1 MGALSD
7 LRVIDVSNFMAG
19 PTAAMYLGDFGAEVI
34 KIEHPR
40 GDGFRHWGPTRKGD
54 PLFWKMLSRNKRCI
68 TLNMSK
74 PQGADLLRKLVKIS
88 DVIVENFTPG
98 VMARWGLSYKEL
110 SAINPRIVML
120 SISAFGQTG
129 PYSDRPGFGT
139 LAEAMSGYA
148 HISGQEDGPP
158 TLPSFGLADGLAGLN
173 GAYGVLAA
181 LHHRETSGVGQHV
194 DTSLYE
200 PLLTLLGPQ
209 VIEYDQLQKIQNR
222 LGSRLPFSA
231 PRNVYQ
237 TSDGKYLSMSCSAQ
251 SVFERTM
258 QAIGK
263 PELVEDPRFIDNRK
277 RGENV
282 QQIDEIINEWMSQ
295 HTQDEAMRVMLAS
308 GAAAAPIYS
317 VEDVVNDE
325 HVKAR
330 QSIVAVDDPTLGK
343 VRMQAPTPRLST
355 TPGSINFT
363 GPGLGQHNDEIYR
376 DLLGLD
382 AHELDALKTNQII

>member
-7 LRVIDVSNFMAG
+7 LRVLDISNFMAG
-19 PTAAMYLGDFGAEVI
+19 PTAAMYLGDFGADVI

-74 PQGADLLRKLVKIS
+74 PEGANLLKELVKIS

-98 VMARWGLSYKEL
+98 VMERWGLSYAEL
-110 SAINPRIVML
+110 SSINPRLIML

-129 PYSDRPGFGT
+129 PYANRPGFGT

-148 HISGQEDGPP
+148 YINGQEDGPP

-173 GAYGVLAA
+173 GAFGVLAA
-181 LHHRETSGVGQHV
+181 LHHRELSGAGQHV
-194 DTSLYE
+194 DASLYE

-209 VIEYDQLQKIQNR
+209 VIEYDQLKIIQTR

-231 PRNVYQ
+231 PRNVYL
-237 TSDGKYLSMSCSAQ
+237 TGDEKYLSMSCSAQ

-258 QAIGK
+258 QAIGR
-263 PELVEDPRFIDNRK
+263 PELIADPRFIDNRK

-282 QQIDEIINEWMSQ
+282 AQIDNIIGEWVRQ
-295 HTQDEAMRVMLAS
+295 HTLDEAMGVMLAH
-308 GAAAAPIYS
+308 GAAAAPVYS
-317 VEDVVNDE
+317 VADVVADE
-325 HVKAR
+325 HFQAR
-330 QSIVAVDDPTLGK
+330 QSIVSVDDPVLDK
-343 VRMQAPTPRLST
+343 VRMQAPTPRLSK
-355 TPGSINFT
+355 TPGAINFP
-363 GPGLGQHNDEIYR
+363 GPNLGQHNSEVYGE
-376 DLLGLD
+376 LLGLD
-382 AHELDALKTNQII
+382 TKALDGLAAKQVI